1 MVGKSGDTLTRIPE
15 LHRQLRRYPLLAP
28 GRILPHHAHN
38 QPAKIVAA
46 DLKNALEGR
55 RSRATSLV
63 TVLENI
69 RNTDTSK
76 EEWHASAT
84 DFIKVEH
91 IEEIANC
98 RH

>member
-1 MVGKSGDTLTRIPE
+1 
-15 LHRQLRRYPLLAP
+15 
-28 GRILPHHAHN
+28 
-38 QPAKIVAA
+38 
-46 DLKNALEGR
+46 LEGR